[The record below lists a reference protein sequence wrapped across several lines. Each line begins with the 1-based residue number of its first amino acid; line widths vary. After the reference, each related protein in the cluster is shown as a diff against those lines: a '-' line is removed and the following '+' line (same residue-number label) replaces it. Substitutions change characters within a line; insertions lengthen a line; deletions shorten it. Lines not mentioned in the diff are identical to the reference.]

1 MESKAQISNLYQTL
15 FGVVGDTHKEI
26 KRFSSAFLAIT
37 ILITVWG
44 GIHEF
49 RSDGVSYTKD
59 SLATIEH
66 FANAI
71 PFSIFV
77 CLIVMV
83 GVDRIRGIKMRYSDR
98 VRQEIEEEVT
108 RKVTERVTERVTQ
121 ELTTKW
127 VEWARDNNIRTP
139 QGPPPPPPWETHS
152 DSTDTQTN
160 Q

>member
-1 MESKAQISNLYQTL
+1 MVIPLLTVNESKGQISNLYQTL
-15 FGVVGDTHKEI
+15 FGVVGDTHEEI
-26 KRFSSAFLAIT
+26 KKFLSVFLVIT
-37 ILITVWG
+37 LVITVWG

-83 GVDRIRGIKMRYSDR
+83 GIDRIRGIKMRYSDR
-98 VRQEIEEEVT
+98 VRKEIEEEVT
-108 RKVTERVTERVTQ
+108 RKVTERVTQ
-121 ELTTKW
+121 ELTTK
-127 VEWARDNNIRTP
+127 
-139 QGPPPPPPWETHS
+139 
-152 DSTDTQTN
+152 
-160 Q
+160 

>member
-15 FGVVGDTHKEI
+15 FGVVGDTHKES

-37 ILITVWG
+37 IVITVWG

-83 GVDRIRGIKMRYSDR
+83 GIDRIRGIKMKYSDR

-108 RKVTERVTERVTQ
+108 QKVTERVKQ
-121 ELTTKW
+121 ELKTEWDK
-127 VEWARDNNIRTP
+127 WARDNNIRTP
-139 QGPPPPPPWETHS
+139 QGPPPPPPLGN
-152 DSTDTQTN
+152 TQRFHRYSI
-160 Q
+160 